1 MRRSLLAVLSMAAMV
16 PLLAGAG
23 ASGRSSMA
31 GTPAAYTPAA
41 EAVHAPSALRH
52 LVLLVDGVPY
62 EVMDSLQRAGHFRAF
77 EPAGA
82 VISTFPSLTGV
93 AFQEI
98 WGEPP
103 AAGYED
109 RYYDAGQN
117 RMAGGL
123 LEHVMKGAADEGFLR
138 HVEVEANP
146 LTGGLTYVAPRL
158 FGEVELE
165 ALRLQVEERAAWDER
180 IVAYMVSTDALGH
193 RAGREG
199 MARFLVQ
206 VDTMLEG
213 LRARYGPHLRI
224 DLVSDHGND
233 LVPTRG
239 APLEEALVAGGL
251 DPVKRLEEPGDV
263 VLPRFG
269 LVGAAFAFSA
279 AEDRDRLAGALAG
292 AAGVELVAWSAG
304 PRTVAL
310 LGPGGGA
317 VVQGD
322 SAGARYRYLPTGGDP
337 LGLAPALADM
347 QARGVADAQGW
358 APDGAWLA
366 ASRTTPFLDGVRR
379 LVEGLDDAVVNRA
392 TVVVSLAPGWHW
404 GDPGAELLVNVTGT
418 HGSLRTTSSQGMVM
432 STHLAAPAL
441 LRADEVAGLLEL
453 RR

>member
-1 MRRSLLAVLSMAAMV
+1 MRRSLLAA
-16 PLLAGAG
+16 LLAAALLPLAAGSRASARPPAVGA
-23 ASGRSSMA
+23 
-31 GTPAAYTPAA
+31 PAALAPAA
-41 EAVHAPSALRH
+41 AGVQAASALRH

-138 HVEVEANP
+138 HVEVEAHP
-146 LTGGLTYVAPRL
+146 LTGGLTYVAPQL
-158 FGEVELE
+158 FGDMELD
-165 ALRLQVEERAAWDER
+165 ALRRQVEERAVWDER

-213 LRARYGPHLRI
+213 LRARYGPRLRI

-251 DPVKRLEEPGDV
+251 RPVARLEAPGDV
-263 VLPRFG
+263 VLPRVG

-279 AEDRDRLAGALAG
+279 AEDRTRLASALAG
-292 AAGVELVAWSAG
+292 APGVELVAWLTG
-304 PRTVAL
+304 PRTVEL
-310 LGPGGGA
+310 LGPGGRA
-317 VVQGD
+317 VVQGHA
-322 SAGARYRYLPTGGDP
+322 AGARYRYLPTDGDP
-337 LGLAPALADM
+337 LGLGPALVDM

-358 APDGAWLA
+358 APDSAWLA
-366 ASRTTPFLDGVRR
+366 ASRATPFVDSVRR
-379 LVEGLDDAVVNRA
+379 LVEGMNDAVVHRA

-404 GDPGAELLVNVTGT
+404 GDAGAELLVDVTGT
-418 HGSLRTTSSQGMVM
+418 HGSLRTTSSLGMVM
-432 STHLAAPAL
+432 STHRAAPAL
-441 LRADEVAGLLEL
+441 LRAGQVAGLLKL